1 VITIGAFAL
10 LAGAGAL
17 ARAAAGRRLNV
28 PGGWP
33 WGTLVVNVTGSL
45 ALGLLHGTGAP
56 AATVL
61 GTGLVGAYTTFS
73 TFARDAVALAERGQ
87 SRRVAAYVIV
97 SVGGGVVAA
106 AAGMALAG

>member
-1 VITIGAFAL
+1 MITVGAFAL

-17 ARAAAGRRLNV
+17 ARAAAGRRWNA

-33 WGTLVVNVTGSL
+33 WGTLAVNLTGSL

-73 TFARDAVALAERGQ
+73 TFARDTVVLTGRGVPG
-87 SRRVAAYVIV
+87 RAAAYVIV
-97 SVGGGVVAA
+97 SVGGGVLAA
-106 AAGMALAG
+106 AAGVALAG